1 LSGARRGRRHH
12 PRILDPRVH
21 LRGKTDVIAAS
32 GEMRSQ
38 LRPQRNQVKK
48 VVGVSNGRL
57 AALLARALAHRQV
70 CQVLR
75 TTDELGVHEV
85 AFVHVPDSVGF

>member
-1 LSGARRGRRHH
+1 MGRGGDGDIIYGSWIRASTC
-12 PRILDPRVH
+12 
-21 LRGKTDVIAAS
+21 GKSDVIAAS

-38 LRPQRNQVKK
+38 LRPQRHQVKK
-48 VVGVSNGRL
+48 VGGVSNGRL
-57 AALLARALAHRQV
+57 AALLAHALAHRQV

-75 TTDELGVHEV
+75 PTDELGVQEV

>member
-1 LSGARRGRRHH
+1 MGRGGDIIYGSWIRASTCGAKATSS
-12 PRILDPRVH
+12 PLQ
-21 LRGKTDVIAAS
+21 

-38 LRPQRNQVKK
+38 LRPQRHQVKK
-48 VVGVSNGRL
+48 VGGVSNGRL